1 MSGGQ
6 MRGLILTAQKLPVA
20 TGWTTMVSTEVVKM
34 VELDKEQEKAFVDE
48 LMESNELKGATKK
61 RLIKFLGNK
70 YNGTSK
76 RSGSG

>member
-48 LMESNELKGATKK
+48 LMDQMS
-61 RLIKFLGNK
+61 
-70 YNGTSK
+70 
-76 RSGSG
+76 